1 MSVKVLLSCLLALS
15 VLTGCN
21 DYRVGC
27 TSDGDI
33 YRQLQ
38 ENFSNKNNAEVIR
51 TDTQICKNNDDGT
64 ITISNYKGSE

>member
-1 MSVKVLLSCLLALS
+1 MSGKVLLSCLIALS
-15 VLTGCN
+15 ILTGCS

-33 YRQLQ
+33 YRQMQ
-38 ENFSNKNNAEVIR
+38 GGVNNAEVIS
-51 TDTQICKNNDDGT
+51 TDTQVCKNNSDGS